1 MASVTLSSIVSS
13 LSGSASLGGLGGPL
27 GVLYENKYQNVHYHY
42 PRNLATDSTRKHWI
56 GFTILEPDTTYANDI
71 KGGFNSNEDADVA
84 ASTDQIDSAMPI
96 IETVKTAGRALDEL
110 VQTVAKSDVKRR
122 PRCYMALY
130 VPDTVNVTYGAAYDD
145 SLELATALGK
155 PYYLAQAGSSII
167 DALRKMG
174 TDHSMGNIINA
185 IGSDPFLR
193 QAAGGI
199 VNDNGVKRGDKGSN
213 AFSGLGI
220 QGGDVSKLLLRGIG
234 QAVNPQLQVLF
245 KGIGFRTF
253 QFDFTM
259 TPYSKTEADMIKKII
274 YEFKYAAAP
283 EINRNGVF
291 GTQGMF
297 FKVPDMFDIQ
307 FYYDGKENR
316 NVHRITRCVLENV
329 SVDYAP
335 IGWATY
341 DGGEPVQT
349 KLSLQF
355 KEIEVVDKTRIKD
368 GY

>member
-71 KGGFNSNEDADVA
+71 KSQYANNLAIESNKNMDAVDLFSGYTDISNEISA
-84 ASTDQIDSAMPI
+84 A
-96 IETVKTAGRALDEL
+96 
-110 VQTVAKSDVKRR
+110 VQTIAQSDVKRR

-155 PYYLAQAGSSII
+155 PYYLAQAGSSLI
-167 DALRKMG
+167 DAFKNLQG
-174 TDHSMGNIINA
+174 GAGNIINA
-185 IGSDPFLR
+185 IGSDPFVR
-193 QAAGGI
+193 QAVAGI
-199 VNDNGVKRGDKGSN
+199 VNDNGVTRGEKGSN

-259 TPYSKTEADMIKKII
+259 TPYSAEEAKMIKNII
-274 YEFKYAAAP
+274 YEFKYASAP

-355 KEIEVVDKTRIKD
+355 KEIEIVDKTRIKD